1 MLKDNFERQIR
12 ILDSMIQ
19 AFKGLEKAVV
29 GRDIELAS
37 KYGLNIEELSLEI
50 SSVENERAQIL
61 KSMGFDT
68 VKEYIEKS
76 NSLDVTEIAFFSAE
90 VVEKLNELTV
100 IMNGIKQMFQF
111 ENQYAEFLNCF
122 VKGIHPSTYFFPQK
136 GQNDN
141 NRSVHSIYDR
151 PLYDQFK

>member
-1 MLKDNFERQIR
+1 LLKDNFERQIR

-76 NSLDVTEIAFFSAE
+76 NSLDVTEIAFF
-90 VVEKLNELTV
+90 
-100 IMNGIKQMFQF
+100 Q
-111 ENQYAEFLNCF
+111 C
-122 VKGIHPSTYFFPQK
+122 
-136 GQNDN
+136 
-141 NRSVHSIYDR
+141 
-151 PLYDQFK
+151 